1 MLENNLQKIG
11 LSNKEIKIYL
21 ALLKAGTHKASFLT
35 KQIEMPK
42 TSILDTLDSLVRKCL
57 VSKIK
62 KKNAYYFTAYQ
73 PDKILEMLE
82 KEETEIKEKKKK
94 VHEILPWLKSLQD
107 ISSPKPQIDYLEGK
121 KGLIEAFEDTL
132 RVPKKNIIVYGSV
145 GAQADSLPEAFPEYF
160 DNRVKKRI
168 STTCLIPACLPSLA
182 ECSLN
187 DKKHL
192 RKTYFIPKEMEL
204 PLEINIY
211 ENNSAFMSFE
221 EKFAVIIRSKVIA
234 DCLRIVFGL
243 AFKGAEKYDR
253 EIRKDID
260 LKELQKFYKKWK
272 KIRKTDKIPKKLIE
286 K

>member
-11 LSNKEIKIYL
+11 LNNKEIKIYL
-21 ALLKAGTHKASFLT
+21 ALLKTGTHKASFLT

-145 GAQADSLPEAFPEYF
+145 GAQANSLPEAFPEYF

-234 DCLRIVFGL
+234 DCLRMVFEL
-243 AFKGAEKYDR
+243 AFKGAEKYDH
-253 EIRKDID
+253 EIRKSINP
-260 LKELQKFYKKWK
+260 KELHKFYKKWK
-272 KIRKTDKIPKKLIE
+272 KIRKTDKISKKLIE

>member
-1 MLENNLQKIG
+1 MLENNLQEIG

-21 ALLKAGTHKASFLT
+21 ALLKSGTHKASYLT
-35 KQIEMPK
+35 KLIEMPK
-42 TSILDTLDSLVRKCL
+42 TSILDTLNSLVKKCL

-62 KKNAYYFTAYQ
+62 MKNAYYFTAFQ
-73 PDKILEMLE
+73 PNKLLEMLE
-82 KEETEIKEKKKK
+82 KQEVEITEKKRKIIK
-94 VHEILPWLKSLQD
+94 ILPWLKNLQD

-121 KGLIEAFEDTL
+121 KGLNEAFADTL
-132 RVPKKNIIVYGSV
+132 RIPKKNIIVYGSV
-145 GAQADSLPEAFPEYF
+145 GAQAYSLPEAFPEYF
-160 DNRVKKRI
+160 NNRVKKKI

-182 ECSLN
+182 ECSIN

-234 DCLRIVFGL
+234 DCLRIVFQL
-243 AFKGAEKYDR
+243 AFEGAEKYDH
-253 EIRKDID
+253 EIRKNINY
-260 LKELQKFYKKWK
+260 KELQKFYKKWK
-272 KIRKTDKIPKKLIE
+272 RIRKTNKIPKKLIE